1 MIAFKTHAQATNAT
15 TATTAQATTL
25 AIPVNASA
33 NDLASWY

>member
-15 TATTAQATTL
+15 TAQAATL